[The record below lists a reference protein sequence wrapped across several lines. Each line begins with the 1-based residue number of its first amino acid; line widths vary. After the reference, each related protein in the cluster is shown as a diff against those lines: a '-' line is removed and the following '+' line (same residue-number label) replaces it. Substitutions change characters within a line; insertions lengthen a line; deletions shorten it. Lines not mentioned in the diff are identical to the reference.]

1 MEKMRQ
7 ATIKDETGKIY
18 GHLKV
23 IRQAKK
29 EEYPRLDRIGV
40 YWVCNCLNC
49 GKQNVIVFGDYLRNG
64 DTTSCGCL
72 NSKNESDIAKSLDE
86 LNIKYKQ
93 QYPYRDLYFDFAI
106 YNGNELSYIIEYD
119 GIQHFENGHFH
130 NDLKTT
136 HNNDLIKNKYCFDNN
151 IPIIRIP
158 YNKKYDISD
167 LLLTT
172 TNFLLTKE
180 NEKEYYQNSKGENR

>member
-1 MEKMRQ
+1 MRQ
-7 ATIKDETGKIY
+7 ANIKDETGKIY

-23 IRQAKK
+23 IRQANK
-29 EEYPRLDRIGV
+29 EEYPRRDRTGV
-40 YWVCNCLNC
+40 YWVCECLNC

-72 NSKNESDIAKSLDE
+72 NSKNESNIARFLDE

-93 QYPYRDLYFDFAI
+93 QYPYQNLYFDFAI

-130 NDLKTT
+130 NNLNIT

-158 YNKKYDISD
+158 YNEKYDIND
-167 LLLTT
+167 LLLETT
-172 TNFLLTKE
+172 KFLLTKE
-180 NEKEYYQNSKGENR
+180 NEKEYYNR